1 MGGIMSRSILYEELL
16 EITTSIFKLNRRLRI
31 AEQLTV
37 GYGGGGIVG
46 TEIGHPHR
54 VGNERDLVDVKRVSP
69 IGRSGMREQADV

>member
-1 MGGIMSRSILYEELL
+1 MSRSILYEELL

-37 GYGGGGIVG
+37 GYGGGGIAG
-46 TEIGHPHR
+46 MEIGHPHR
-54 VGNERDLVDVKRVSP
+54 VGNERDLVDAKRVSP